1 MNASATMRERHR
13 QPRSLR
19 GGLSL
24 VLAVM
29 LVVSVAYGTT
39 LTLTDHYLFN
49 SKRFADRA
57 VAVLDSQVVREELA
71 KQITDAL
78 VANGPSEIASFQNV
92 LRPVIDSMIQTDA
105 FRGIFRTAV
114 GDAHQYLF
122 TEGGNAALVNLSES
136 LGILTASLRIS
147 NPDAASILP
156 AASDKFLVDLGDE
169 IRGLQLWK
177 ISSRIAERAWM
188 FTVISGILAVAVVTI
203 DPDRRRGVVRL
214 GSAIAVS
221 GAILFTITAILPM
234 IAGSFA
240 TNRAFESAIHAA
252 VGIFLADFRNGS
264 LWLAAFGIAAAGFA
278 TASAPTFAP
287 RTYCDLRDLARRRV
301 LDRIPITPATQVSAA
316 LGLMIVGGLVVGATD
331 VVIRILAIALGGL
344 ALYLGS
350 VRLLAIVGRRDTET
364 VRHMVLRELRHQ
376 LWRGTPTR
384 VALTSIVVIAAIVAG
399 AWMATGRARDRSEA
413 LQERRCN
420 GHAELCDR
428 TIDRV
433 AFAASHNSMS
443 ASDDPGW
450 LFAENV
456 HGIPAQLE
464 YGIRALLVK
473 THYGIP
479 SGVNLGGAQII
490 ITDRVAE
497 TEANPEAVRASLPDP
512 ADLPDP
518 AALEQ
523 RRDAVK
529 SLDPSLR
536 DVYLCHVYCEYGALK
551 FTTALGYVRQ
561 FLDTHP
567 NNVIIMVIG
576 EYVTKDDTERAFRT
590 AGLFDRLWEYD
601 ASAPMPTLG
610 QLIDERRNLVMM
622 SEFDGPPPAWNN
634 PAYGSSGLIAD
645 TPFTFTSTSD
655 LFTPGSPLYTGT
667 ATVDGPVPDSVVDAN
682 GSRTFTADW
691 AGLPSC
697 APNRGAPGSPMFQ
710 INHWVTPSGAAP
722 TVAQARTVNAFDVL
736 LPRVRD
742 CSVQRARF
750 PTIIGVN
757 FYDTGD
763 LMAVVDTM
771 NGFDRSKSVRPSAE
785 TEQDETDAGITDTT
799 TTTLVA
805 PDEDALAASGR

>member
-1 MNASATMRERHR
+1 MTTSAMIRERHR
-13 QPRSLR
+13 PPRSLR
-19 GGLSL
+19 GALSL
-24 VLAVM
+24 LLAVL
-29 LVVSVAYGTT
+29 LVGSVAYGAT
-39 LTLTDHYLFN
+39 LTLTDYYLFN
-49 SKRFADRA
+49 SRRFADRA
-57 VAVLDSQVVREELA
+57 VSVLDSSVVRDELA
-71 KQITDAL
+71 GQITDAL

-92 LRPVIDSMIQTDA
+92 LRPVIVSMIETSA
-105 FRGIFRTAV
+105 FRDIFRTAV

-122 TEGGNAALVNLSES
+122 TEGGNAAIVNLSQS

-147 NPDAASILP
+147 NPDAASVLP
-156 AASDKFLVDLGDE
+156 AATDKFLVDLGDE
-169 IRGLQLWK
+169 IRGLQLWRV
-177 ISSRIAERAWM
+177 SRDVADQGWT
-188 FTVISGILAVAVVTI
+188 FTVISGLLAIAVVAV
-203 DPDRRRGVVRL
+203 DRDRRRGVVRL

-221 GAILFTITAILPM
+221 GAIMFTIAAILPM

-240 TNRAFESAIHAA
+240 TNRTFESAIRAA
-252 VGIFLADFRNGS
+252 VNIFLADYRNGA
-264 LWLAAFGIAAAGFA
+264 LWLAAFGIAVAGFA
-278 TASAPTFAP
+278 AASAPTTAP
-287 RTYCDLRDLARRRV
+287 RTYCELRDLARRRI
-301 LDRIPITPATQVSAA
+301 LDRIPITPATQISSA
-316 LGLMIVGGLVVGATD
+316 LGLLVVGGLVIGATD
-331 VVIRILAIALGGL
+331 LVIRIVAIAAG
-344 ALYLGS
+344 ALVAYLGS

-364 VRHMVLRELRHQ
+364 VRHMVLRELRHHR
-376 LWRGTPTR
+376 WRGTSTR
-384 VALTSIVVIAAIVAG
+384 VALTSMVVIVALVAG

-464 YGIRALLVK
+464 YGVRALLVK

-479 SGVNLGGAQII
+479 SGVTLAGAELI

-497 TEANPEAVRASLPDP
+497 TEANPAAVEAQLPDP
-512 ADLPDP
+512 AVLQ
-518 AALEQ
+518 Q

-529 SLDPSLR
+529 NLDPALR

-576 EYVTKDDTERAFRT
+576 DYVSKDDTERAFRT

-601 ASAPMPTLG
+601 ATAPMPTLG
-610 QLIDERRNLVMM
+610 QLIDARHNLVMM

-634 PAYGSSGLIAD
+634 AAYGSTGLIAD
-645 TPFTFTSTSD
+645 TPFTFRSTSD
-655 LFTPGSPLYTGT
+655 LFTPGSPLYTGD
-667 ATVDGPVPDSVVDAN
+667 ATVDGPVPDTITTAD
-682 GSRTFTADW
+682 GSRVFTTDW
-691 AGLPSC
+691 TGLPSC
-697 APNRGAPGSPMFQ
+697 APNRGSPTSPMFQ

-722 TVAQARTVNAFDVL
+722 TVAQARTVNAYDVL

-750 PTIIGVN
+750 PMIIGVN

-771 NGFDRSKSVRPSAE
+771 NGFDRSSSVRPSAD
-785 TEQDETDAGITDTT
+785 TEQSETDAGIADTT

-805 PDEDALAASGR
+805 PAGDAPAASGR